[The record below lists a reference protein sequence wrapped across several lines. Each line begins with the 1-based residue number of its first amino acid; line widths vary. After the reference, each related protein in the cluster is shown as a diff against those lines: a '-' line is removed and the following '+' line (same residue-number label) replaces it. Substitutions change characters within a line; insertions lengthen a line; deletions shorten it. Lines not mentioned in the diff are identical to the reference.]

1 MDVTTSEEATL
12 TLVLSQALCTQ
23 LSSDAQKTA
32 VEHWGLS
39 SWTHPNTLRPQA
51 AGL

>member
-12 TLVLSQALCTQ
+12 TLVLSQALCIQ
-23 LSSDAQKTA
+23 LSSDAQETA
-32 VEHWGLS
+32 VEHWGL

-51 AGL
+51 GGL